1 VSQLERVLADVAR
14 EHSSFGNPWALV
26 GGLAVSARTEP
37 RFTRDIDFAID
48 VANDAEA
55 EAVVRDLTARG
66 YRLSASVE
74 QDAVSRLATARM
86 IPPGRDPDEVVVD
99 LLFASSEIEPEVAV
113 EADPLEILPGVSVP
127 VAKAGHLLA
136 LKLLSRDDATR
147 PQDALDIRALA
158 ARSTLTISLALAPPP
173 RSSRGAASR
182 AGGSFLRHSP
192 SFSVRSSLS
201 IE

>member
-1 VSQLERVLADVAR
+1 MSQFERVLADVAR
-14 EHSSFGNPWALV
+14 ELSSLGKPWALV

-37 RFTRDIDFAID
+37 RFTRDIDVAIA

-55 EAVVRDLTARG
+55 ASLVRDLTARG

-86 IPPGRDPDEVVVD
+86 IPTGREPDEVVVD
-99 LLFASSEIEPEVAV
+99 LLFASSGIEPEISAQ
-113 EADPLEILPGVSVP
+113 ADHLEILPGVEVP

-158 ARSTLTISLALAPPP
+158 AAIDADDRARARAAVATIEGRGFARGRDLFAAL
-173 RSSRGAASR
+173 SDLVG
-182 AGGSFLRHSP
+182 
-192 SFSVRSSLS
+192 
-201 IE
+201 E